1 MKSGIKTQISPLV
14 TIKSYMKTLLIIKN
28 NNCVFNILNKKKSF
42 KLLST
47 EKKPYK
53 TNQIT
58 YVKNQI

>member
-1 MKSGIKTQISPLV
+1 MKSGYKTQISPLV
-14 TIKSYMKTLLIIKN
+14 TINSYMKTLLIIKN

-42 KLLST
+42 KLLRT

-58 YVKNQI
+58 NVKNQI